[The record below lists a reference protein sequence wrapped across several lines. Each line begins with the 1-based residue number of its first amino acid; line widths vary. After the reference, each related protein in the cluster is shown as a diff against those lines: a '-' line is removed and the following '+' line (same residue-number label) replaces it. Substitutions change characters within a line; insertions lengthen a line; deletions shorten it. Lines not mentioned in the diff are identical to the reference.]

1 LRARPPFSAA
11 ARFSKDPVMPGSNP
25 NTKLRNWLVL
35 IVLAALA
42 AFMYVA
48 VVVKIAG
55 HGF

>member
-1 LRARPPFSAA
+1 
-11 ARFSKDPVMPGSNP
+11 MPGPNP

-48 VVVKIAG
+48 FMVKMAG
-55 HGF
+55 HMF

>member
-1 LRARPPFSAA
+1 
-11 ARFSKDPVMPGSNP
+11 MPGPNP
-25 NTKLRNWLVL
+25 NAKLRNWLVF

-48 VVVKIAG
+48 VVLKIAG

>member
-1 LRARPPFSAA
+1 
-11 ARFSKDPVMPGSNP
+11 MPGLNP

-42 AFMYVA
+42 AFVYVA
-48 VVVKIAG
+48 VVLRFMG